1 MVRGLILLII
11 LASRATVASAQT
23 SDAGADASLSPSLA
37 AVAKS
42 MHATIRRNIAEAA
55 ETMPAEDYT
64 FKPTPQVRSF
74 GEVLGHI
81 ANANFLFCS
90 LAKGAPSPSTTNLE
104 GVTGKAAILKAL
116 LDSLAYCDPVYETT
130 TDSNFNQPVTV
141 AGLGN
146 KPTPTV
152 RGAVLM
158 FNTTHNNEHYG
169 NIVVYMRLKGHV
181 PPSTAR
187 TQRPK
192 KQQ

>member
-1 MVRGLILLII
+1 MVRELIVSII
-11 LASRATVASAQT
+11 LTSLTTVASAQT

-55 ETMPAEDYT
+55 ENVPAGDYT
-64 FKPTPQVRSF
+64 FRPTPQVRSF

-90 LAKGAPSPSTTNLE
+90 LAKGAPSPSTANLE
-104 GVTGKAAILKAL
+104 RLTGKAAILKAV

-130 TDSNFNQPVTV
+130 TDSNFSQPVTV
-141 AGLGN
+141 N

-169 NIVVYMRLKGHV
+169 NIVVYMRLKGLV

-187 TQRPK
+187 TQLPK

>member
-1 MVRGLILLII
+1 MVRGLILSAF
-11 LASRATVASAQT
+11 LASLAIPASAQT
-23 SDAGADASLSPSLA
+23 TDAGADALLSPSLA

-55 ETMPAEDYT
+55 ENMPAADYA

-74 GEVLGHI
+74 GEILGHI

-90 LAKGAPSPSTTNLE
+90 QANGVASPSTTNLE
-104 GVTGKAAILKAL
+104 RLTGKAAMLKAVVE
-116 LDSLAYCDPVYETT
+116 SLTYCDAVYEAT
-130 TDSNFNQPVTV
+130 TDANFNQPATV

-146 KPTPTV
+146 KPTSTI

-169 NIVVYMRLKGHV
+169 NLVVYLRLKGHV
-181 PPSTAR
+181 PPSTTRA
-187 TQRPK
+187 
-192 KQQ
+192 QQPRRK

>member
-1 MVRGLILLII
+1 MVRGMILSVSLVSLI
-11 LASRATVASAQT
+11 TPASAQT
-23 SDAGADASLSPSLA
+23 TDAGADASLSPSLA

-55 ETMPAEDYT
+55 ETMPAEDYA
-64 FKPTPQVRSF
+64 FRPTPQVRSF
-74 GEVLGHI
+74 AEILGHI

-90 LAKGAPSPSTTNLE
+90 QANGMSSPSTTNLE
-104 GVTGKAAILKAL
+104 KLTEKAASVKAV
-116 LDSLAYCDPVYETT
+116 LDSLAYCDTVYETT
-130 TDSNFNQPVTV
+130 TDSNFNQPATV

-146 KPTPTV
+146 RPTPTI

-187 TQRPK
+187 TQQPK
-192 KQQ
+192 K

>member
-1 MVRGLILLII
+1 MVRGLILSI
-11 LASRATVASAQT
+11 LSASVTTMASAQT
-23 SDAGADASLSPSLA
+23 SDAGADTSLSPSLA

-42 MHATIRRNIAEAA
+42 MHGTIRRNIAEAA
-55 ETMPAEDYT
+55 ENMPAEEFT

-74 GEVLGHI
+74 GELLGHI

-90 LAKGAPSPSTTNLE
+90 LAKGESSPSKTNLE
-104 GVTGKAAILKAL
+104 QLTGKAAILKAV
-116 LDSLAYCDPVYETT
+116 LDSLAYCDSAYDTT
-130 TDSNFNQPVTV
+130 TDANFNQPVTV
-141 AGLGN
+141 SGLGN
-146 KPTPTV
+146 SPTPTI

-187 TQRPK
+187 TQLPK
-192 KQQ
+192 K

>member
-1 MVRGLILLII
+1 MVRALMLSII
-11 LASRATVASAQT
+11 WASLTTVASAQT

-37 AVAKS
+37 AVAHS

-55 ETMPAEDYT
+55 ETMPAADYT

-74 GEVLGHI
+74 GELLGHI

-90 LAKGAPSPSTTNLE
+90 LAKGVPSPSTTNLE
-104 GVTGKAAILKAL
+104 GLQGKAAILKAVL
-116 LDSLAYCDPVYETT
+116 ESLAYCDLVYETT
-130 TDSNFNQPVTV
+130 TDANFSQPVTV

-158 FNTTHNNEHYG
+158 FNTTHDNEHYG
-169 NIVVYMRLKGHV
+169 NIVVYMRLRGHV

-187 TQRPK
+187 TQLPN

>member
-1 MVRGLILLII
+1 
-11 LASRATVASAQT
+11 LASRATAASAQT
-23 SDAGADASLSPSLA
+23 SDAGADSSLSPSLA

-104 GVTGKAAILKAL
+104 GVTGKAAILKAV

-158 FNTTHNNEHYG
+158 LDREINRG
-169 NIVVYMRLKGHV
+169 VG
-181 PPSTAR
+181 A
-187 TQRPK
+187 
-192 KQQ
+192 